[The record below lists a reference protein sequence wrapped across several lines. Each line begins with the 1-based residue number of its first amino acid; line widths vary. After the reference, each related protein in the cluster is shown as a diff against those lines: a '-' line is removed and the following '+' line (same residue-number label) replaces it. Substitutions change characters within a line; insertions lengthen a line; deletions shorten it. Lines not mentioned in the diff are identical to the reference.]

1 MHDDT
6 KLATLGRD
14 PDGHSGAVN
23 IPVYRASTI
32 LQPDLKTLR
41 ATQAARERDEQVVSY
56 GRIGTPLTYAFENTL
71 AELEGGYRAM
81 GFPSGAAACAGA
93 ILSVTK
99 AGDHLLAAD
108 TVYGP
113 TRAFC
118 DGVLKRFGVETTYY
132 DPTIGAGVAD
142 LFRPNTTAVFTES
155 PGSLTFEMQ
164 DIPAIADAAHK
175 RGAKVLMDNTWAT
188 PLYFKSFQHG
198 VDLSIH
204 SATKYIVGHSDAQ
217 IGTVTATK
225 DAWPAL
231 RDTTRNLGT
240 AAGPDEVYLALRGLR
255 TMGVRLER
263 HWKSGQA
270 IADWIKARPE
280 VSAVYH
286 PALPSDRGHALWKRD
301 FLGACGL
308 FSFELD
314 RKFGEAAVAA
324 FVDHLELFG
333 IGYSW
338 GGFES
343 LVTVAM
349 PHRLR
354 TANPWKD
361 RGALIRLHIGLESV
375 DDLKADLAAGFA
387 RLNAANG

>member
-1 MHDDT
+1 MQDET

-14 PDGHSGAVN
+14 PEGHHGVVN

-32 LQPDLKTLR
+32 LQPDLKTLKQV
-41 ATQAARERDEQVVSY
+41 QAARERDEQVVSY
-56 GRIGTPLTYAFENTL
+56 GRIGTPLTYAFENTI

-93 ILSVTK
+93 LLAVLK
-99 AGDHLLAAD
+99 AGDHLLMVD
-108 TVYGP
+108 TAYGP
-113 TRAFC
+113 TRHFC
-118 DGVLKRFGVETTYY
+118 DTVLKRYGVETTYY
-132 DPTIGAGVAD
+132 DPTIGTGVAD
-142 LFRPNTTAVFTES
+142 LFRSNTTAIFTES
-155 PGSLTFEMQ
+155 PGSLTFEVQ
-164 DIPAIADAAHK
+164 DIPAIAEIAHK
-175 RGAKVLMDNTWAT
+175 RGAKLLLDNTWGT

-217 IGTVTATK
+217 LGIVVATK
-225 DAWPAL
+225 EAWPAL
-231 RDTTRNLGT
+231 RETTRATGT
-240 AAGPDEVYLALRGLR
+240 AAGPDEVYLGLRGLR
-255 TMGVRLER
+255 TMAVRLER
-263 HWKSGQA
+263 HMRSGIE
-270 IADWIKARPE
+270 IAHWLRGLNE
-280 VSAVYH
+280 VEAVYH
-286 PALPSDRGHALWKRD
+286 PALPQDPGHTLWRRD

-308 FSFELD
+308 FAFELKKNFND
-314 RKFGEAAVAA
+314 AQVAA

-354 TANPWKD
+354 TANPWVDK
-361 RGALIRLHIGLESV
+361 GPLLRLHIGLEAV
-375 DDLKADLAAGFA
+375 DDLRDDLMAGFE
-387 RLNAANG
+387 RLHKAG

>member
-1 MHDDT
+1 MQDET

-14 PDGHSGAVN
+14 PEGHHGVVN

-32 LQPDLKTLR
+32 LQPDLKTLKQV
-41 ATQAARERDEQVVSY
+41 QAARERDEQVVSY

-93 ILSVTK
+93 LLAVLK
-99 AGDHLLAAD
+99 AGDHLLMVD
-108 TVYGP
+108 TAYGP
-113 TRAFC
+113 TRHFC
-118 DGVLKRFGVETTYY
+118 DTVLKRYGVETTYY
-132 DPTIGAGVAD
+132 DPTIGAGVAE
-142 LFRPNTTAVFTES
+142 LFRSNTTAIFTES
-155 PGSLTFEMQ
+155 PGSLTFEVQ
-164 DIPAIADAAHK
+164 DIPAIAEIAHK
-175 RGAKVLMDNTWAT
+175 RGAKLLLDNTWGT

-217 IGTVTATK
+217 LGVVIATK
-225 DAWPAL
+225 ESWPAL
-231 RDTTRNLGT
+231 RETTRATGT
-240 AAGPDEVYLALRGLR
+240 AAGPDEVYLGLRGLR
-255 TMGVRLER
+255 TMAVRLER
-263 HWKSGQA
+263 HMRSGIE
-270 IADWIKARPE
+270 IAHWLRGLNE
-280 VSAVYH
+280 VEAVYH
-286 PALPSDRGHALWKRD
+286 PALPQDPGHTLWRRD

-308 FSFELD
+308 FAFEL
-314 RKFGEAAVAA
+314 KKSFNEAQVAA

-343 LVTVAM
+343 LVTVAA

-354 TANPWKD
+354 TANPWTDK
-361 RGALIRLHIGLESV
+361 GPLLRLHIGLEAV
-375 DDLKADLAAGFA
+375 DDLRADLKAGFE
-387 RLNAANG
+387 RLHKAG

>member
-1 MHDDT
+1 MQDET

-14 PDGHSGAVN
+14 PEGHHGVVN

-32 LQPDLKTLR
+32 LQPDLKTLKQV
-41 ATQAARERDEQVVSY
+41 QAARERDEQVVSY
-56 GRIGTPLTYAFENTL
+56 GRIGTPLTYAFENTI

-93 ILSVTK
+93 LLAVLK
-99 AGDHLLAAD
+99 AGDHLLMVD
-108 TVYGP
+108 TAYGP
-113 TRAFC
+113 TRHFC
-118 DGVLKRFGVETTYY
+118 DTVLKRYGVETTYY
-132 DPTIGAGVAD
+132 DPTIGTGVAD
-142 LFRPNTTAVFTES
+142 LFRSNTTAIFTES
-155 PGSLTFEMQ
+155 PGSLTFEVQ
-164 DIPAIADAAHK
+164 DIPAIAEIAHK
-175 RGAKVLMDNTWAT
+175 RGAKLLLDNTWGT

-217 IGTVTATK
+217 LGIVIATK
-225 DAWPAL
+225 EAWPAL
-231 RDTTRNLGT
+231 RETTRATGT
-240 AAGPDEVYLALRGLR
+240 AAGPDEVYLGLRGLR
-255 TMGVRLER
+255 TMAVRLER
-263 HWKSGQA
+263 HMRSGIE
-270 IADWIKARPE
+270 IAHWLRGLNE
-280 VSAVYH
+280 VAAVYH
-286 PALPSDRGHALWKRD
+286 PALPQDPGHTLWRRD

-308 FSFELD
+308 FAFEL
-314 RKFGEAAVAA
+314 KKNVSEAQVAA

-354 TANPWKD
+354 TANPWVDK
-361 RGALIRLHIGLESV
+361 GPLLRLHIGLEAV
-375 DDLKADLAAGFA
+375 DDLRDDLKAGFERLHKAG
-387 RLNAANG
+387 